1 MRAAVRVAVL
11 VAGLCTPTLL
21 AADTLEVHVPDAR
34 MVMLVDVEARQ
45 LGFGD
50 MCEHK
55 LPFQTLVGSGTDVE
69 ITAVDVSDSE
79 IPGVPADQQSIR
91 LQVRGGIGRLHV
103 TSTLFQT
110 PLDVPVTVTSRPG
123 RPCL

>member
-1 MRAAVRVAVL
+1 MRSAVGFAVL
-11 VAGLCTPTLL
+11 FTGLGAPTSV

-34 MVMLVDVEARQ
+34 MMMLVDVQARQ

-50 MCEHK
+50 MCEGK

-79 IPGVPADQQSIR
+79 IPGVPPDQQRIR
-91 LQVRGGIGRLHV
+91 LLLRGGTGRLHV
-103 TSTLFQT
+103 TSTLFPT
-110 PLDVPVTVTSRPG
+110 PLDVAVTVTSRPG